1 MAQMT
6 QLEQNIVELAS
17 MGYDAVEIAD
27 LVECIAPD
35 EVQAII
41 DSCRDKMFD
50 QMVAEWLEHEPTS
63 EQQYE
68 KQV

>member
-1 MAQMT
+1 MAQLT
-6 QLEQNIVELAS
+6 QLEQNIIELAS

-27 LVECIAPD
+27 LVEAIAPD

-41 DSCRDKMFD
+41 DGCRDKMFD
-50 QMVAEWLEHEPTS
+50 QMVNDWLEHETTAPF
-63 EQQYE
+63 E